1 MERISCFMICL
12 WALFFKTL
20 GQIDENKVTR
30 LHGPSLNYS
39 KTHGRESGSRKID
52 LRQCEVHSRDH

>member
-30 LHGPSLNYS
+30 FVLSYS
-39 KTHGRESGSRKID
+39 KTHD
-52 LRQCEVHSRDH
+52 LSTEAVRSILDSCAVYPRNY